1 MMPPRWRKV
10 LRDIWEHRA
19 RTVLIVLTI
28 AAGLFAIGTMAATTL
43 TTEREFPAQYQAIR
57 PAHLVFSTS
66 PFPADLAKTI
76 ASIKGVSDAEARR
89 ELRVRLLE
97 DEASDTWRDLL
108 LYDIVDYEGQRVD
121 KILPVSGAW
130 PPPKNTL
137 LMERGSMQY
146 LSLHEGQTITIKTS
160 DGKRST
166 LRISGVAHDLYHMP
180 AFMEGTVYGYI
191 TDDTLQR
198 LGQDVAYNEMYVRLD
213 GDVHNPAYMRS
224 MRDHITDHLEDS
236 GLVIYT
242 TDQPRPDGY
251 PLDYVSRTVSL
262 LLIMLGVLIL
272 MLGVILVVGT
282 MSGLVAQQARQI
294 AVIKA
299 VGGRTRQVLGIYL
312 GMVLILGLLSLL
324 LAIPFSV
331 MGARWLVGFVSGML
345 NFDSSFERFP
355 PEILTLQIGLAVF
368 VPLVSALGPVW
379 SSARRSPALALSEY
393 GQGHVWSGVRWVD
406 RLLGLLHGLTRL
418 ERLAFRNPFRN
429 RNRLVISL
437 VMLSLAGGTFITV
450 MNLRASMKSSVDTM
464 LGFWKYDFSI
474 AFNRPYRVA
483 RLREEGLRVPGV
495 TGVEGWGFEMTRRV
509 RPDRSESNPIFFFA
523 APADSPLVHPTLLRG
538 RWLLSTD
545 KDAIV
550 VGMGL
555 LDVEPDLDLGKEIVL
570 KVRGEEQHFHIV
582 GITEMIG
589 NQTVGYVTYTT
600 LQIFN
605 RMAHQVNHANL
616 AVITTTA
623 TNAVERQTMGSAVES
638 AYEDAG
644 LGVASVFQMD
654 DEKMQIDS
662 SFDILINLLMVMVF
676 LLSFVGGLGLMST
689 MSLNV
694 MERSREIGVIRAF
707 GGSNASVFKLVV
719 LEGVA
724 IGVMSWLL
732 SLLWAVPLTWL
743 FCNMIGYSFMSM
755 PLDYEYPAGGALL
768 WLGLVIVLSAISSSL
783 PAANAVRLTVREVLS
798 YE

>member
-1 MMPPRWRKV
+1 MIAPRWRKV
-10 LRDIWEHRA
+10 LRDIWENRA
-19 RTVLIVLTI
+19 RTVLIVVTI
-28 AAGLFAIGTMAATTL
+28 AAGLFAIGTMAASTL
-43 TTEREFPAQYQAIR
+43 TTEREFPAQYQAIQ

-66 PFPADLAKTI
+66 PFPADLSKAI
-76 ASIKGVSDAEARR
+76 GSIKGVTEAEARR

-108 LYDIVDYEGQRVD
+108 LYDIVDYNDQRVD

-146 LSLHEGQTITIKTS
+146 LSLYEGQVITIKTS
-160 DGKRST
+160 DGKQST
-166 LRISGVAHDLYHMP
+166 LKISGVAHDLYHMP

-191 TDDTLQR
+191 TDDTLQH
-198 LGQDVAYNEMYVRLD
+198 LGQDVSYNEMYVRLA
-213 GDVHNPAYMRS
+213 GDVHDPAYVRS
-224 MRDHITDHLEDS
+224 MRDHIVDHLEDS
-236 GLVIYT
+236 NVVIYT

-272 MLGVILVVGT
+272 MLGVCLVIGT
-282 MSGLVAQQARQI
+282 MSALVAQQARQI
-294 AVIKA
+294 AIMKA
-299 VGGRTRQVLGIYL
+299 VGGRTHQVLGVYL
-312 GMVLILGLLSLL
+312 GMVLILGLASLL
-324 LAIPFSV
+324 LAIPFST
-331 MGARWLVGFVSGML
+331 MAARWLVSFVSGML
-345 NFDSSFERFP
+345 NFDSRLDRLP
-355 PEILTLQIGLAVF
+355 PEILALEIGLAIV
-368 VPLVSALGPVW
+368 VPVVSALGPVLA
-379 SSARRSPALALSEY
+379 SARRSPALALSEY
-393 GQGHVWSGVRWVD
+393 GQGRIWSGVRWVD
-406 RLLGLLHGLTRL
+406 RLLHALRGLTRL

-429 RNRLVISL
+429 RNRLIISL
-437 VMLSLAGGTFITV
+437 IMLSLAGGSFVTV
-450 MNLRASMKSSVDTM
+450 MNLRASMRSSVGTM
-464 LGFWKYDFSI
+464 LSFWQYDFSI

-495 TGVEGWGFEMTRRV
+495 KGVEGWGFEMTRRV
-509 RPDRSESNPIFFFA
+509 RPDGSESNPIFFFA
-523 APADSPLVHPTLLRG
+523 APADSPLVHPTLLQG
-538 RWLLSTD
+538 RWLLPTD
-545 KDAIV
+545 KDGIV

-555 LDVEPDLDLGKEIVL
+555 LDVEPDLGLGKEIVL
-570 KVRGEEQHFHIV
+570 KVRGDEQHFHIV

-600 LQIFN
+600 LETFN

-616 AVITTTA
+616 AVITT
-623 TNAVERQTMGSAVES
+623 NAANAAQRQAMGSAVEK

-644 LGVASVFQMD
+644 LGVTSVFQMD
-654 DEKMQIDS
+654 DERMQIDS
-662 SFDILINLLMVMVF
+662 SFAILINLLMVMVF
-676 LLSFVGGLGLMST
+676 LLSFVGGLGLTST

-694 MERSREIGVIRAF
+694 LERSREIGVIRAF

-724 IGVMSWLL
+724 IGLMSWLL
-732 SLLWAVPLTWL
+732 SLLWAIPLTWL
-743 FCNMIGYSFMSM
+743 FCDMIGRSFMSM
-755 PLDYEYPAGGALL
+755 PLDYQYSAGGALL
-768 WLGLVIVLSAISSSL
+768 WLGLVIILSAISSSL